1 MGCGKLKIANFVP
14 FLKVFFRFSV
24 CFRVIT
30 AVRAHCAPPRQRGLK
45 ISQNKAVLED
55 IHKNLISD
63 DLKITTASLKANMK
77 AILEQSGIRL
87 CKHPTHKKV
96 KDHSPTQP
104 WFDDECK
111 NIKKHLQKL
120 AKLITPAIFRHT
132 H

>member
-1 MGCGKLKIANFVP
+1 MKTRTFGGVWKIENSKFCT
-14 FLKVFFRFSV
+14 FFKSFFSFFCV
-24 CFRVIT
+24 FRVIT
-30 AVRAHCAPPRQRGLK
+30 AVRAHCAPPRQIGLK

-96 KDHSPTQP
+96 KVHS
-104 WFDDECK
+104 
-111 NIKKHLQKL
+111 
-120 AKLITPAIFRHT
+120 
-132 H
+132 